1 MTFINPTLKALRQK
15 KIILYPTDTVWGI
28 GGDATDPDVV
38 QQIYQ
43 LKQRADHKAL
53 IALVSSLDMLGNYMD
68 KIPDTAQKYLQDE
81 RPTTLVYPN
90 AKGIATNLMGAD
102 QSMGFRIPKNDFCL
116 ELIRSFGKPLIST
129 SANISGL
136 PTPKNFKSIDQ
147 RILEGVDYI
156 VPLKD
161 QNINQ
166 IPSQV
171 IKIDPDGGIQILR
184 A

>member
-1 MTFINPTLKALRQK
+1 MTFINPTLKALHEK
-15 KIILYPTDTVWGI
+15 KTILYPTDTVWGI

-38 QQIYQ
+38 YKIYQ

-53 IALVSSLDMLGNYMD
+53 IALVSSLDMLGNYLD
-68 KIPDTAQKYLQDE
+68 QIPKTAQQFLEDE
-81 RPTTLVYPN
+81 RPTTIVYPH
-90 AKGIATNLMGAD
+90 AKGIASNLMGID

-136 PTPKNFKSIDQ
+136 PTPKNFKSIDP
-147 RILEGVDYI
+147 RILEGIDYI

-161 QNINQ
+161 QNVNQ
-166 IPSQV
+166 IPSRV